1 MRTTLFLRIAS
12 VLTFIH
18 AALHTIGGM
27 FGGVAPGA
35 MQTAVSAMKG
45 NEFVAMGVT
54 RTFWDFYMGFG
65 LAVSVFMTVEAVVFW
80 QLGSLAKSDA
90 LRLRPILAAFLV
102 GFLGMAVVS
111 YRYFFAGPVIT
122 EVLIAVCLGLA
133 IVTAKQPARDVVD
146 RRAVA

>member
-1 MRTTLFLRIAS
+1 
-12 VLTFIH
+12 
-18 AALHTIGGM
+18 
-27 FGGVAPGA
+27 
-35 MQTAVSAMKG
+35 
-45 NEFVAMGVT
+45 
-54 RTFWDFYMGFG
+54 MGFG
-65 LAVSVFMTVEAVVFW
+65 LAVTVFMTVEAVVFW
-80 QLGSLAKSDA
+80 QLGSLAKTDA

-122 EVLIAVCLGLA
+122 EILIAVCLGLA

>member
-1 MRTTLFLRIAS
+1 MRTTLYLRIAA

-54 RTFWDFYMGFG
+54 RQLLGLLYGIRFG
-65 LAVSVFMTVEAVVFW
+65 G
-80 QLGSLAKSDA
+80 LGLHDGGGGC
-90 LRLRPILAAFLV
+90 LLAA
-102 GFLGMAVVS
+102 G
-111 YRYFFAGPVIT
+111 FAG
-122 EVLIAVCLGLA
+122 
-133 IVTAKQPARDVVD
+133 KD
-146 RRAVA
+146 RCVAAAAGYLRRSLWVFSPWPWCRTSISLRGR